1 MSRVAGDT
9 VAADRRGDEQTDDP
23 SPTADT
29 SSRGQRLRHS
39 VDDHVLVAIVA
50 AGAFLRFWGLGSQSL
65 WYDEWLTSES
75 SAGSVVDTLRHVLN
89 REGAAPPYFLGMW
102 AWTQLAGRGALSLRL
117 LPALAGVA
125 TIPVVYAAART
136 LLNSRRTARVV
147 ALLVA
152 VNPMLVWYS
161 QEARPYSLVAC
172 SAAVSIWGYAR
183 VRTHETPSRADWLLW
198 TLAGAVAIA
207 LHYFAACLVVAEAV
221 ALYVQRSEDRRNL
234 VRACIPAG
242 VVLAVLAPFAVV
254 QRSKPGYP
262 GWVEGWPYTERLRNA
277 LESAFVGPGAPNAR
291 LWWVGLAAVA
301 VAVGLLIWRADRA
314 EREVAG
320 LFAGLGAAVV
330 GVAVVGVAV
339 GVDGVLARYLIAG
352 LVPLVAAIGVALG
365 GRRAG
370 WIGLVAVAGI
380 TAVSLYTI
388 GSVATDPY
396 LQKPDW
402 RGIADVLEAPPA
414 SANGNG
420 KGDDNSDV
428 GGTRVFVLSRHG
440 YLAQPLLDLVDDARL
455 MKKPGAHD
463 VVEIDVLWSK
473 AFDRPCDF
481 LVGRACGLLF
491 IGAPLPPP
499 VAADAVLVERVDLDQ
514 FVIERYRTTEPLDL
528 HTDDLLLPQDTT
540 GTVFVFG

>member
-9 VAADRRGDEQTDDP
+9 VAADRRGDKQTDDP
-23 SPTADT
+23 SPTADR
-29 SSRGQRLRHS
+29 SDRSARGHRLRHTL
-39 VDDHVLVAIVA
+39 DDRVLVAIVA
-50 AGAFLRFWGLGSQSL
+50 VGAFLRFWGLGSQSL
-65 WYDEWLTSES
+65 WFDEWLTSES
-75 SAGSVVDTLRHVLN
+75 TSGSVVDVLRHVLN

-102 AWTQLAGRGALSLRL
+102 VWTQAAGQSALSLRL

-125 TIPVVYAAART
+125 TIPVMYAAVRT
-136 LLNSRRTARVV
+136 LLDSRRTARVV

-161 QEARPYSLVAC
+161 QEARPYSLVALA
-172 SAAVSIWGYAR
+172 AAVSIWGYAR
-183 VRTHETPSRADWLLW
+183 IRTHDGPSQADWLLW
-198 TLAGAVAIA
+198 GLAGAVAIA
-207 LHYFAACLVVAEAV
+207 LHYFAACLVAAEAV
-221 ALYVQRSEDRRNL
+221 ALYRQRPDDRRDL
-234 VRACIPAG
+234 RRACIPAG
-242 VVLAVLAPFAVV
+242 IVIAVLAPFAIV

-262 GWVEGWPYTERLRNA
+262 GWVEDWPYGERLRNA
-277 LESAFVGPGAPNAR
+277 LETAFVGPGAPNAR
-291 LWWVGLAAVA
+291 LWWIGLAAAA
-301 VAVGLLIWRADRA
+301 VAVGLLLWRADRA

-320 LFAGLGAAVV
+320 LLAALGAAVV
-330 GVAVVGVAV
+330 GVAAGGVVV

-352 LVPLVAAIGVALG
+352 LVPLLAAIGVGLG

-370 WIGLVAVAGI
+370 SIGLVAVAGF

-402 RGIADVLEAPPA
+402 AGIADVVETPLADA
-414 SANGNG
+414 AN
-420 KGDDNSDV
+420 DD
-428 GGTRVFVLSRHG
+428 GGTRVLVLSRHG
-440 YLAQPLLDLVDDARL
+440 YQAQPLLDLVDDSRK
-455 MKKPGAHD
+455 MKKPGAKD

-491 IGAPLPPP
+491 IGAPLPQP
-499 VAADAVLVERVDLDQ
+499 VAADAVLVERVELDQ

-528 HTDDLLLPQDTT
+528 HTDDLVRPQDTT
-540 GTVFVFG
+540 GMVYIFG